1 MYLGRVVE
9 AGPTE
14 DVLRDPQH
22 PYTRALLSVVPEI
35 DHMEPVVLAGEVPD
49 PTRIPGGC
57 RFHPRCPALA
67 DGSAEAAGVA
77 DACRGTAL
85 DVVPAGEGHHVACH
99 LVAARQA
106 TGQEPAGRDG
116 LQAALPR
123 EMYVDQA
130 AWARERE
137 RVLFTTWACVG
148 RVDDLG
154 LDAPGRLAVVDV
166 VGESVVLTRD
176 DDGLHAAY
184 NVCRHRGSQ
193 LVPREP
199 GRRDRVCSAAGALRC
214 PYHSWTYSLA
224 GRLLKAPHTEGVE
237 VDPDDF
243 SLHPVGR
250 RGVGGLRVREP
261 HAGRVTRGALRR
273 RRRQGRRQPRQ
284 LRHGL
289 AGHRPDADL
298 RRGGQ
303 LEGDRRELQRVLP
316 LRPGAPRA
324 GAAGAGV
331 RRRAGTGAW
340 SGTTASRTARARGR
354 SR

>member
-35 DHMEPVVLAGEVPD
+35 DHMRAGACSPARC
-49 PTRIPGGC
+49 PTRRGSRAAAGSTRAARRWPTARPRPPASPTPAGGPPGRRTGGGGAPRRLPPGG
-57 RFHPRCPALA
+57 R
-67 DGSAEAAGVA
+67 
-77 DACRGTAL
+77 
-85 DVVPAGEGHHVACH
+85 PAGES
-99 LVAARQA
+99 R
-106 TGQEPAGRDG
+106 RDG

-193 LVPREP
+193 LVRRDREP
-199 GRRDRVCSAAGALRC
+199 GSEPVVLGRGRAAL
-214 PYHSWTYSLA
+214 PLPLVDLLA
-224 GRLLKAPHTEGVE
+224 GRPAAQGAAHRRCRGRPGRLLAAPG
-237 VDPDDF
+237 
-243 SLHPVGR
+243 GG

-261 HAGRVTRGALRR
+261 HAGR
-273 RRRQGRRQPRQ
+273 PSE
-284 LRHGL
+284 
-289 AGHRPDADL
+289 PF
-298 RRGGQ
+298 
-303 LEGDRRELQRVLP
+303 
-316 LRPGAPRA
+316 
-324 GAAGAGV
+324 
-331 RRRAGTGAW
+331 GTGSPRPRPTSATTTWARW
-340 SGTTASRTARARGR
+340 SPA
-354 SR
+354 